1 MYFTRKLK
9 GRSSEKTSKFW
20 VRRVG
25 QSFELLA
32 FVFSPISR
40 ASWSYISALVPIKKN
55 LALCAAAAAV
65 AGKPRPPELATYIVT
80 VTSAAWDLI
89 GFDRGSNMPSCDGR
103 NPGRKAHGGSS
114 TCQGKT
120 GSCLGSCSPLM
131 IWSFLLKSRQWSGM
145 ELQQII
151 KPLVSY

>member
-25 QSFELLA
+25 QSFELMA

-40 ASWSYISALVPIKKN
+40 ASWSYISALVPIKKKFSPVCSSSCGRQTTAPGTSHLDSYSN
-55 LALCAAAAAV
+55 SCCMIFHRV
-65 AGKPRPPELATYIVT
+65 RPWVEPAELWWQESRQESSWGVQY
-80 VTSAAWDLI
+80 L
-89 GFDRGSNMPSCDGR
+89 
-103 NPGRKAHGGSS
+103 PG
-114 TCQGKT
+114 QT